1 MGEGDVIV
9 FSDVC
14 FLIFGENG
22 VRMCMVVCSFFS
34 FCLVR
39 LFILVP
45 FPSFFFVEFGWTK

>member
-22 VRMCMVVCSFFS
+22 VRMCMVVCSFF
-34 FCLVR
+34 F
-39 LFILVP
+39 LFSV
-45 FPSFFFVEFGWTK
+45 